1 MNQYPH
7 TRLDRAR
14 TLLATGLTAL
24 LIATTASGQTPS
36 PDAVR
41 RLQEENAALRKR
53 LAEAETQP
61 AVQQAGSGVRPARS
75 TESAP
80 LDTIVLSPFEVSSER
95 DFGYLKTNAATA
107 TRIGMRI
114 QDVPMN
120 INVMSE
126 DFIKDAGLLKVM
138 DIFRYT
144 ASGAPDGRFAM
155 RRPANSAT
163 PQGSFT
169 MRGFTVNTLLRNG
182 VFRYTSW
189 NLDNVDRVEIVK
201 GPAAVFFGQ
210 GYPGGVINYVTKKPS
225 FNHIPTNI
233 SYQVDNNW
241 GEKVT
246 VDTNVNLGEKA
257 AFRVVG
263 AWQALGGDRRGEF
276 DDNFNFT
283 PSLTLNPFKSGKL
296 KINLEMEYLN
306 ERFNYNDGGWIYPQG
321 WFDAYKNPSTALL
334 TAAGNI
340 TADAY
345 RTRIFANLGQ
355 YMADYRNSI
364 GDPTIPLYTSSVI
377 QPYATITNKA
387 GNRVVDK
394 RFNFSNSGAYTHNE
408 VETFQATV
416 DFAPVDWLDVRYVFT
431 RDNDRYDSIE
441 GGNAANAD
449 GVTWNAASGGNGAGY
464 YLRANN
470 HQLDAVLK
478 GDFFGTKNKLIL
490 GGVLYSPFQQYMATA
505 GAVYYAVP
513 GYNYPTN
520 NPNNLPNPGIM
531 VPNAQYLTNR
541 NGQILTAQQVYSQW
555 DPGILVNPPVS
566 KIYNITRNLLDGYND
581 RRNAW
586 YANWQITA
594 LDDKLTG
601 ILGYRKETAKYRGQ
615 WLVANDP
622 WFIPPPSAPFNQSAY
637 PPSVWNYSP
646 AYSASNFQTTSG
658 DAYMVGA
665 TYAIT
670 KQISVYGTVSST
682 FRINTGRKGD
692 FSAIAS
698 TPDEIINALLANNP
712 GGYTWKGHRITSL
725 QTGLDAFNAE
735 GVLDN
740 IPNESGKNYEVGVKI
755 STDDNRL
762 VGTFSL
768 FKGERKNQKIDDG
781 IAQANTQEPLNY
793 SPSPFALGSVFN
805 PNGAGARVFRW
816 RTVGL
821 KNEVEGAEFDITW
834 TPIRN
839 FQLIANGAWLWDAH
853 TVSSPSYAKPGSTAY
868 NAYSVLNKANSDII
882 YNSRLVNVPEYRL
895 NLWGKYTFDDGAV
908 RGLSTALGARYASK
922 EVVSQSVDWNPLKGG
937 FQAGNYVVF
946 DANISYPW
954 ELFGYKLSTSLG
966 INNLLD
972 KTYYEGT
979 YVPSDPRTWLIRT
992 TVTF

>member
-14 TLLATGLTAL
+14 ALLATGLAAL
-24 LIATTASGQTPS
+24 LIATSASGQSS
-36 PDAVR
+36 PDAIR

-53 LAEAETQP
+53 LAETES
-61 AVQQAGSGVRPARS
+61 QQAAQQAAPASQSARS

-225 FNHIPTNI
+225 FSHLPTDI
-233 SYQVDNNW
+233 SYQIDNNW

-257 AFRVVG
+257 AFRIVG
-263 AWQALGGDRRGEF
+263 AWQSLNGDRRGEY

-283 PSLTLNPFKSGKL
+283 PSLTLVPFKSGKL
-296 KINLEMEYLN
+296 KVNLEMEYLN
-306 ERFNYNDGGWIYPQG
+306 ERFNYNDYGWIYPQA
-321 WFDAYKNPSTALL
+321 WFDAYKNPSAGLL
-334 TAAGNI
+334 AAAGNI
-340 TADAY
+340 TPDAY
-345 RTRIFANLGQ
+345 RARIFANLGGF
-355 YMADYRNSI
+355 MGDYRNSV
-364 GDPTIPLYTSSVI
+364 GDPSLPLYTSSVI
-377 QPYATITNKA
+377 KPYATITNKA
-387 GNRVVDK
+387 GNRVEDK

-441 GGNAANAD
+441 GLNAPNAD
-449 GVTWNAASGGNGAGY
+449 GITWNAALAGNSAGY

-470 HQLDAVLK
+470 HQLDAVFK

-520 NPNNLPNPGIM
+520 NPNNLPSPGIM
-531 VPNAQYLTNR
+531 VPNLQYLTNR

-566 KIYNITRNLLDGYND
+566 KIHPLQRNLLDGYND

-594 LDDKLTG
+594 LDDKLTA

-622 WFIPPPSAPFNQSAY
+622 WFIPPPDAPFNQSAY
-637 PPSVWNYSP
+637 PPAVWNYSP

-740 IPNESGKNYEVGVKI
+740 IPNETGKNYEVGVKV
-755 STDDNRL
+755 STEDNKL
-762 VGTFSL
+762 VGTLSIFR
-768 FKGERKNQKIDDG
+768 GERKNQKIDDG
-781 IAQANTQEPLNY
+781 IAQANSQEPLNY

-805 PNGAGARVFRW
+805 PSGAGARVFRW

-834 TPIRN
+834 TPTRN

-853 TVSSPSYAKPGSTAY
+853 TVESPSYAKPGTTAY

-922 EVVSQSVDWNPLKGG
+922 EVVSQSVDWNPLRGG

-954 ELFGYKLSTSLG
+954 ELYGYKLSTSFG
-966 INNLLD
+966 INNVLD
-972 KTYYEGT
+972 KVYYEGT
-979 YVPSDPRTWLIRT
+979 YVPSDPRTWVLRT
-992 TVTF
+992 TLTF